1 MDVSRVLDGPLYSD
15 CPFARPVVFLPK
27 DQRLRAALTYF
38 GEGREFFLYST
49 MSLAKPAMRGLLG
62 KRLRF
67 HLPIAF
73 ALSLVAAAAFKYGV
87 TEPRKQAYA
96 DFYKQYDAT
105 KEFNNMREAGIFESV
120 RPTGK

>member
-1 MDVSRVLDGPLYSD
+1 MGYKTIAKQL
-15 CPFARPVVFLPK
+15 VVFYPK
-27 DQRLRAALTYF
+27 DERVRATLTYF

-73 ALSLVAAAAFKYGV
+73 ALSLVAAAAFKYGLANKPLLHPIV
-87 TEPRKQAYA
+87 H
-96 DFYKQYDAT
+96 
-105 KEFNNMREAGIFESV
+105 S
-120 RPTGK
+120 

>member
-1 MDVSRVLDGPLYSD
+1 
-15 CPFARPVVFLPK
+15 
-27 DQRLRAALTYF
+27 
-38 GEGREFFLYST
+38 
-49 MSLAKPAMRGLLG
+49 MSLAKPAMRGLLA

-96 DFYKQYDAT
+96 DFYKQYDAM
-105 KEFNNMREAGIFESV
+105 KEFNAMKEAGVFQSV
-120 RPTGK
+120 RPSGE

>member
-1 MDVSRVLDGPLYSD
+1 MTIRQMADVLNVSHSVGN
-15 CPFARPVVFLPK
+15 
-27 DQRLRAALTYF
+27 
-38 GEGREFFLYST
+38 ST
-49 MSLAKPAMRGLLG
+49 MSLAKPAMRGLLV
-62 KRLRF
+62 KCLRF

-96 DFYKQYDAT
+96 NFYKQYDT
-105 KEFNNMREAGIFESV
+105 TEEFNNMREAGVFESV